1 MNLFT
6 SDLFTPV
13 MSEGLASHAPR
24 NYRAAA
30 FGRRYGRASE
40 STAHAAP
47 LVQLTAC
54 STVEA
59 LGDECVLLDYDL
71 AA

>member
-13 MSEGLASHAPR
+13 MGESLASRTPR
-24 NYRAAA
+24 SYRAPT
-30 FGRRYGRASE
+30 FGRRYGRATAPS
-40 STAHAAP
+40 AHAAP
-47 LVQLTAC
+47 STLLTSCA
-54 STVEA
+54 VEA
-59 LGDECVLLDYDL
+59 IGDECVLIDYDL

>member
-13 MSEGLASHAPR
+13 MLEDLASRTPR
-24 NYRAAA
+24 SYRAPA
-30 FGRRYGRASE
+30 FGRRYGRA
-40 STAHAAP
+40 TAIPMHATP
-47 LVQLTAC
+47 SGLLTPC
-54 STVEA
+54 VVEA
-59 LGDECVLLDYDL
+59 IDERMLLDYDL

>member
-13 MSEGLASHAPR
+13 MSEGLASTALR
-24 NYRAAA
+24 DFRSAG
-30 FGRRYGRASE
+30 FGRRYGRA
-40 STAHAAP
+40 TPATQATPVRLAP
-47 LVQLTAC
+47 CVI
-54 STVEA
+54 EA
-59 LGDECVLLDYDL
+59 IGDECVRRDYDL

>member
-13 MSEGLASHAPR
+13 MQEALASRTPR
-24 NYRAAA
+24 SYRAPA
-30 FGRRYGRASE
+30 FGRRYGRA
-40 STAHAAP
+40 TAMPMHATPSVLPAP
-47 LVQLTAC
+47 CV
-54 STVEA
+54 VEA
-59 LGDECVLLDYDL
+59 SDERVLLDYDL

>member
-13 MSEGLASHAPR
+13 MGEGLASRTPR
-24 NYRAAA
+24 SYRAPA
-30 FGRRYGRASE
+30 FGRRYGGA
-40 STAHAAP
+40 TAPATHAAP
-47 LVQLTAC
+47 SVLLTSCA
-54 STVEA
+54 VEA
-59 LGDECVLLDYDL
+59 IGDECVLRDYDL